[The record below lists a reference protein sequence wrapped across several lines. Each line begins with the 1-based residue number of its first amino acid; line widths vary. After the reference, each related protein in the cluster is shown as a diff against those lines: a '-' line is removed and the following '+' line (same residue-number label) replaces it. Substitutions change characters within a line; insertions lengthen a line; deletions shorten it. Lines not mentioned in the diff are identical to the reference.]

1 MSSRATRL
9 SCSATEGVPGADP
22 AGRSMFVVS
31 TRRAARR
38 VLSLSWA
45 LDRRSSPEEERESH
59 SRGAGSAPSAA
70 PETGGGQSWHSRPS
84 TAANPRPEIVDALS

>member
-45 LDRRSSPEEERESH
+45 LDRRSSPEEDKESH
-59 SRGAGSAPSAA
+59 GTRRRLSAFRRSGGRRRAIMAFTSVNRCEFA
-70 PETGGGQSWHSRPS
+70 PGNS
-84 TAANPRPEIVDALS
+84 

>member
-59 SRGAGSAPSAA
+59 SSRRRLSAFRRAGDRWRAIMAFTAVNRCESAPGNS
-70 PETGGGQSWHSRPS
+70 
-84 TAANPRPEIVDALS
+84 

>member
-45 LDRRSSPEEERESH
+45 LDRRSSPEEEKESH
-59 SRGAGSAPSAA
+59 GSRRRLSAFRRAGDRWRAIMAFTAVNRCESAPGNS
-70 PETGGGQSWHSRPS
+70 
-84 TAANPRPEIVDALS
+84 

>member
-59 SRGAGSAPSAA
+59 S
-70 PETGGGQSWHSRPS
+70 SRPRLS
-84 TAANPRPEIVDALS
+84 AFRRAGDRWRAIIAFTAVNRCEFAPGNS